1 MGKIKQQH
9 IFRRLLMNVLYISPH
24 YPPHYQQF
32 AESLARHNVRVLG
45 ITDQTDE
52 QLPENLRHALT
63 GHYKVDQ
70 LENLEQVLAG
80 ARFFEENF
88 GKIDH
93 VESHLE
99 PWLETEAEIRKA
111 LNIPG
116 FKPEDIAF
124 IKRKSQMKQVF
135 EKAGVPHAKG
145 IIVKD
150 FDQCMEFIN
159 EVGYPVF
166 IKPDIGVG
174 AYDTYTI
181 KNELDL
187 NEFFR
192 VASDYDYYM
201 EEYVQGDIESFDG
214 LTDKD
219 GNIVFFGSNVFNN
232 DIHKLVKLN
241 QNCWYYTQREVPE
254 ELEKYGRAVVK
265 ATGTKAKFFHIEFFK
280 VKGKPYTYQALEI
293 NMRPPGGVTT
303 HMFNFGCDIDVY
315 NWWASIVAGENP
327 KRDYER
333 KYFCAY
339 VGRKYDREYAN
350 THDEIMEKWGTNIC
364 WSHAMNPIEAGV
376 MGSWGYLVRSADK
389 EEMIGIVEDIIAEA

>member
-1 MGKIKQQH
+1 
-9 IFRRLLMNVLYISPH
+9 MNIIYISPH

-45 ITDQTDE
+45 ITDQNEE
-52 QLPENLRHALT
+52 QLPDSLRCALT
-63 GHYKVDQ
+63 GHYRVDQ
-70 LENLEQVLAG
+70 LENLDQILAA

-99 PWLETEAEIRKA
+99 PWLETEAAVRQE

-116 FKPEDIAF
+116 FKPDDIAF
-124 IKRKSQMKQVF
+124 IKRKSQMKAVF
-135 EKAGVPHAKG
+135 EKAGVPHARG
-145 IIVKD
+145 IVVED
-150 FDQCMEFIN
+150 FDQCMEFIK

-174 AYDTYTI
+174 AADTYTI

-219 GNIVFFGSNVFNN
+219 GNIVFFTSDVFNN

-241 QNCWYYTQREVPE
+241 QNCWYYTQREIPE

-280 VKGKPYTYQALEI
+280 VKGKPHTYQALEI

-303 HMFNFGCDIDVY
+303 HMFNYNCDIDVY
-315 NWWASIVAGENP
+315 NWWASIVAGEEP
-327 KRDYER
+327 KRNYER
-333 KYFCAY
+333 KYFCAF

-350 THDEIMEKWGTNIC
+350 TDEEIMEKWGDKIC

-376 MGSWGYLVRSADK
+376 MGDWGYLVRSDDK

>member
-1 MGKIKQQH
+1 
-9 IFRRLLMNVLYISPH
+9 MNVLYISPH

-52 QLPENLRHALT
+52 QLPENLRRALT

>member
-1 MGKIKQQH
+1 
-9 IFRRLLMNVLYISPH
+9 MNVIYISPH

-45 ITDQTDE
+45 ITDQTEE
-52 QLPENLRHALT
+52 QLPESLRNALT
-63 GHYKVDQ
+63 GHYRVDQ
-70 LENLEQVLAG
+70 LENREQILAA

-88 GKIDH
+88 GKIDF

-99 PWLETEAEIRKA
+99 PWLEAEADIRRE

-116 FKPEDIAF
+116 FKPDDIAF

-135 EKAGVPHAKG
+135 EDAGVPHAKG

-150 FDQCMEFIN
+150 FEQCMRFIN

-174 AYDTYTI
+174 AADTYTI

-201 EEYVQGDIESFDG
+201 EEYVQGEIESFDG

-219 GNIVFFGSNVFNN
+219 GNIVFFTSDVFNN

-241 QNCWYYTQREVPE
+241 QNCWYYTQREIPE

-280 VKGKPYTYQALEI
+280 VKGKPHNYQALEI

-303 HMFNFGCDIDVY
+303 HMFNYSCDIDVY
-315 NWWASIVAGENP
+315 NWWASIVAGEEP
-327 KRDYER
+327 KRNYER

-350 THDEIMEKWGTNIC
+350 SHEELMEKWGDNVC

-376 MGSWGYLVRSADK
+376 MGDWGYLVRSADK
-389 EEMIGIVEDIIAEA
+389 EEMIGIVEDFIAEA

>member
-1 MGKIKQQH
+1 
-9 IFRRLLMNVLYISPH
+9 MNVIYISPH

-45 ITDQTDE
+45 ITDQTEE
-52 QLPENLRHALT
+52 QLPENLRQALT

-70 LENLEQVLAG
+70 LENIDQILA
-80 ARFFEENF
+80 AAKFFEENF

-99 PWLETEAEIRKA
+99 PWLETEAAVREE
-111 LNIPG
+111 LNING
-116 FKPEDIAF
+116 FKPNDIAF
-124 IKRKSQMKQVF
+124 IKRKSQMKAVF
-135 EKAGVPHAKG
+135 EKAGVPHARG
-145 IIVKD
+145 IVIED
-150 FDQCMEFIN
+150 FEQCMKFIE
-159 EVGYPVF
+159 EVKYPVF

-181 KNELDL
+181 KNEVDL

-192 VASDYDYYM
+192 VKADYDYYM
-201 EEYVQGDIESFDG
+201 EEYVEGDIESFDG

-219 GNIVFFGSNVFNN
+219 GNIVFFTSDVFNN

-241 QNCWYYTQREVPE
+241 QNCWYYTQREIPE
-254 ELEKYGRAVVK
+254 ELEKYGKAVVK

-280 VKGKPYTYQALEI
+280 VKGKPHNYQALEI

-303 HMFNFGCDIDVY
+303 HMFNYNCDIDVY
-315 NWWASIVAGENP
+315 NWWASIVAGEEPN
-327 KRDYER
+327 RNYER
-333 KYFCAY
+333 KYFCAF
-339 VGRKYDREYAN
+339 VGRKYDREYK
-350 THDEIMEKWGTNIC
+350 HSEEEIMEMWGDKIC

-376 MGSWGYLVRSADK
+376 MGDWGYLVRSEDK
-389 EEMIGIVEDIIAEA
+389 EEMLGIVEDIIAEA

>member
-1 MGKIKQQH
+1 
-9 IFRRLLMNVLYISPH
+9 MNVIYISPH

-45 ITDQTDE
+45 ITDQTEE
-52 QLPENLRHALT
+52 QLPEGLRNALT
-63 GHYKVDQ
+63 GHYRVDQ
-70 LENLEQVLAG
+70 LENIDQILAA

-88 GKIDH
+88 GKIDC

-99 PWLETEAEIRKA
+99 PWLETEAAVREE
-111 LNIPG
+111 LGIPG
-116 FKPEDIAF
+116 FKPDDIAF
-124 IKRKSQMKQVF
+124 IKRKSQMKAVF
-135 EKAGVPHAKG
+135 EKAGVPHARG

-174 AYDTYTI
+174 AADTYTI

-219 GNIVFFGSNVFNN
+219 GNIVFFTSDVFNN

-241 QNCWYYTQREVPE
+241 QNCWYYTQREIPE

-280 VKGKPYTYQALEI
+280 VKGKPHQYQALEI

-303 HMFNFGCDIDVY
+303 HMFNYNCDIDVY
-315 NWWASIVAGENP
+315 NWWASIVAGEEP
-327 KRDYER
+327 VRKYER
-333 KYFCAY
+333 KYFCAF

-350 THDEIMEKWGTNIC
+350 TDEEIMEKWGANIC

-376 MGSWGYLVRSADK
+376 MGDWGYLVRSEDK